1 MVVHRGRGLLPL
13 FDRSPSGRLHSSSHE
28 LKVGKD
34 SETDDSCDG
43 LYRFSAGGISSS
55 TFARFSRKSARST
68 KTVSAA
74 SPDTDGNKPVTLH
87 GQHPGHQ
94 LAALTQSQADHLGQ
108 TCCHKLEP
116 AEQLNSPLPHRRARQ
131 VSPTQ
136 SWVCPHLDGPDPVH
150 IPLSHPQ
157 SRLSLPPAKTS
168 PVPVRTH

>member
-1 MVVHRGRGLLPL
+1 MNWQAGR
-13 FDRSPSGRLHSSSHE
+13 
-28 LKVGKD
+28 D

-43 LYRFSAGGISSS
+43 LYRFSAGGISTSR
-55 TFARFSRKSARST
+55 FARFSRKFARST
-68 KTVSAA
+68 KTVSAV

-94 LAALTQSQADHLGQ
+94 LTALAQSKADRLGQ
-108 TCCHKLEP
+108 TSCHKLEP

-131 VSPTQ
+131 VSPTH
-136 SWVCPHLDGPDPVH
+136 SWVSPHLMVLTPVH